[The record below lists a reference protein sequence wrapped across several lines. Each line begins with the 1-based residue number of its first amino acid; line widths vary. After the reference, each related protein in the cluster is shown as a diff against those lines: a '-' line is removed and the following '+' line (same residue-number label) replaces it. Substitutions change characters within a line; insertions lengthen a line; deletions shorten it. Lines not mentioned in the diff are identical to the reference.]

1 VPTGSARP
9 EEAVADSED
18 ALRADLAKRGLLVQS
33 VREKRSRMGL
43 RAARVSPEE
52 FALFNQEFMALIR
65 AGLTVPD
72 ALALAAKRPDSPA
85 LGQMLARVLH
95 DVQNGALL
103 SEACARHPEA
113 FERLYV
119 AALRTGEKTGD
130 LFLVLGRY
138 HEYLSTAS
146 RCARSWRRR
155 LPIPCSCWSR
165 WGDPRGAVRFRDAA
179 LRRDVRRPRH
189 AACRS
194 PRGADGAGRA
204 RPFRGAARHRRG
216 GGRGVAGALDFDRGR
231 APQVD
236 QIKEG
241 SAVSGELQRIV
252 SGAAQLAR
260 SLSTLLAGGTP
271 LVDALRTAGGSLSNQ
286 LHLDRLEAATQRVI
300 GGESLNRAVRATRLM
315 PETAARMVEVGEA
328 SGGLDTMLA
337 EVAQFYEDILDARL
351 ARSMAWLGRRI
362 GPRFLLPYLLE
373 EEGREVKSYL
383 DLYREA
389 PSGVTGPTALNLAVE
404 SKGHAD
410 RLAGW
415 SGWRS
420 GPGTRPWRGDSS
432 ATWCTASMMAL
443 PPISV
448 WWRSWSGP
456 RRRWAAASPTRWWLR
471 DSPGWW
477 PTPSRWGPR
486 AISPPRA
493 KRKCTITKLRW
504 SGKKSG

>member
-1 VPTGSARP
+1 VPAFAYVALLPTGVRIR
-9 EEAVADSED
+9 EEAVADSES
-18 ALRADLAKRGLLVQS
+18 ALRADLAQRGLLVQL

-43 RAARVSPEE
+43 RAGRVSPEE

-138 HEYLSTAS
+138 HDYLKHRVALRKKLAQALAYPLFLLVALGVILAVLFVFVMPRFVAMYADLGTQLPFAT
-146 RCARSWRRR
+146 RVLMALVERAYFVVPLILAALAAGVWGWRR
-155 LPIPCSCWSR
+155 WTATVD
-165 WGDPRGAVRFRDAA
+165 G
-179 LRRDVRRPRH
+179 RRR
-189 AACRS
+189 
-194 PRGADGAGRA
+194 
-204 RPFRGAARHRRG
+204 
-216 GGRGVAGALDFDRGR
+216 
-231 APQVD
+231 VD

-241 SAVSGELQRIV
+241 LPFLGELQRIV
-252 SGAAQLAR
+252 SAAQLAR

-271 LVDALRTAGGSLSNQ
+271 LVDALRTAAGSLSNQ

-300 GGESLNRAVRATRLM
+300 GGESLNRAVRATKLM

-351 ARSMAWLGRRI
+351 ARSMALIEPLLMLLMGLII
-362 GPRFLLPYLLE
+362 GGIIIVMYLPIF
-373 EEGREVKSYL
+373 RMAEVIK
-383 DLYREA
+383 
-389 PSGVTGPTALNLAVE
+389 
-404 SKGHAD
+404 
-410 RLAGW
+410 
-415 SGWRS
+415 
-420 GPGTRPWRGDSS
+420 
-432 ATWCTASMMAL
+432 
-443 PPISV
+443 
-448 WWRSWSGP
+448 
-456 RRRWAAASPTRWWLR
+456 
-471 DSPGWW
+471 
-477 PTPSRWGPR
+477 
-486 AISPPRA
+486 
-493 KRKCTITKLRW
+493 
-504 SGKKSG
+504 